1 MKHKDVIKYF
11 GNATKAA
18 ASLDVTTQTIHR
30 WEREGG
36 IPLNAQKAIAWDTKG
51 QLMPDQKDVKK

>member
-11 GNATKAA
+11 GSATKAA
-18 ASLDVTTQTIHR
+18 AALDVTAQTITR

-36 IPLNAQKAIAWDTKG
+36 IPINAQKAIAWDTQGALK
-51 QLMPDQKDVKK
+51 PDTKDVK